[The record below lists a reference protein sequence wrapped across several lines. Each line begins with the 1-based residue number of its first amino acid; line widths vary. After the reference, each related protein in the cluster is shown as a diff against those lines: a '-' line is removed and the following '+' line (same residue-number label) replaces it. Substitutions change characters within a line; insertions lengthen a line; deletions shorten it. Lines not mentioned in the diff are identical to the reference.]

1 MPKWQRF
8 RQSGYYQAAQEGTTL
23 SDYVD
28 ARVEQVQEAGSEA
41 LSTLVEAAAPVFSSI
56 TSGIE
61 ASLSQFTF
69 CGSTGDF
76 LSAMEYITL
85 SAKFQDITP
94 TYPEKI
100 GSPCM
105 KSLYINT
112 LSGFVQCERPVF
124 RSSFATTVE
133 EEAVEAFMAA
143 GMFYE

>member
-1 MPKWQRF
+1 MPIWTRF
-8 RQSGYYQAAQEGTTL
+8 RQSEYYQASQEGTTL

-28 ARVEQVQEAGSEA
+28 ARVEAVQEAGEAA
-41 LSTLVEAAAPVFSSI
+41 LSTVVEAVTPVFSSI

-105 KSLYINT
+105 K
-112 LSGFVQCERPVF
+112 PV
-124 RSSFATTVE
+124 
-133 EEAVEAFMAA
+133 
-143 GMFYE
+143 